1 VVGVGGDVK
10 QMGLEAA
17 GREEMYIP
25 YTQTSLVSFFSPKDL
40 AIRTAGDPMR
50 LADAVREA
58 IWRVDPLQP
67 VSNVRPMEALLEDE
81 TSSRSEQ
88 TSLLGGFAAL
98 ALVLA
103 SLGIYGVLAYTVAQ
117 RRRELGIRMA
127 LGASAGEVVRM
138 VVRQGLTM
146 WAVGI
151 GIGAVAALAMTRA
164 LAALLFGVSATD
176 PATFAAVALVLGA
189 VSLLASYVPA
199 RQAARVDPMIALRS
213 E

>member
-98 ALVLA
+98 AL
-103 SLGIYGVLAYTVAQ
+103 VLAYTVAQ